1 MIKRMVVKCKL
12 LLGKDSFVR
21 KKKMIITIL
30 VTALI
35 TAVATALILIFGF
48 WIWFSRICTT
58 EMTLLQSSRM
68 YHATTPGMPSAS
80 ARLYYLG
87 RDRFLLVLMSRS
99 SKYPEGYYLNMFN
112 GEIGLPDFPDYIPLY
127 KYCLVDRRIYDGF
140 PTLGALKADLD
151 VKKDKDEVHIR
162 IKGFKEK
169 EPGINDEELMR
180 EHMPIAYQS
189 NIVIKKRAETRR
201 EGIGE
206 GIGASP

>member
-1 MIKRMVVKCKL
+1 M
-12 LLGKDSFVR
+12 F
-21 KKKMIITIL
+21 ITIL
-30 VTALI
+30 VTA
-35 TAVATALILIFGF
+35 VVTALILICGF

-58 EMTLLQSSRM
+58 EMTLLQLSRT

-80 ARLYYLG
+80 AKLYSLG

-140 PTLGALKADLD
+140 PSLGALKVDLD

-180 EHMPIAYQS
+180 ENMPIAYQS
-189 NIVIKKRAETRR
+189 NIVLRKTRDS
-201 EGIGE
+201 GPSG
-206 GIGASP
+206 